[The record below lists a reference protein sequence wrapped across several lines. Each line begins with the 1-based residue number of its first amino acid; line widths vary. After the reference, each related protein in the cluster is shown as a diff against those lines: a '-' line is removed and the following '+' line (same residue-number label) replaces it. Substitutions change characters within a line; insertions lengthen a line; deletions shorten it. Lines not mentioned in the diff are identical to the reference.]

1 MSTLTID
8 NIQLSDSG
16 EYTCQPAA
24 GPKAIVMVHVL
35 QRETE
40 VQAVLG
46 EGGEDSGPAVTLPGI
61 SASKARSTHSILPAI
76 FLPMLLFVN
85 TQ

>member
-8 NIQLSDSG
+8 NIQLTDSG

-24 GPKAIVMVHVL
+24 GPKATVMVHVL

-46 EGGEDSGPAVTLPGI
+46 EGNFFPSQYPFLLYFCKKKVCIQKHI
-61 SASKARSTHSILPAI
+61 SSNKVSFSPAI
-76 FLPMLLFVN
+76 QL
-85 TQ
+85 